1 MPRSTWQAP
10 IKKKFTRSL
19 PLHSNIKYIT
29 ISNSNAVDGSED
41 HFIREEIPR
50 DLEDGDNEADQEGAG
65 EDDDIDPF
73 SDSDD

>member
-1 MPRSTWQAP
+1 MASAHQDHC
-10 IKKKFTRSL
+10 L
-19 PLHSNIKYIT
+19 YIE

-50 DLEDGDNEADQEGAG
+50 DLEDSDDEANQEGAG
-65 EDDDIDPF
+65 EDDDVDNLDPF